1 MVAAC
6 KRGAAFTRGRLN
18 SVSGLPAIYRTGDH
32 SKAFLA
38 ATLLLTMTLL
48 MLALSAIAGESLL
61 NVSRWQIR
69 ALSEWPALIEA
80 GLPAGD
86 RRERYTA
93 ILLCG
98 AGAGAGAGAELR
110 RCTAQLMILPAR
122 R

>member
-32 SKAFLA
+32 SKAFSA

-48 MLALSAIAGESLL
+48 MLAFSAIAGESLL

-93 ILLCG
+93 SPHPHALRCACSISTSLC
-98 AGAGAGAGAELR
+98 AYSVFLKNLR
-110 RCTAQLMILPAR
+110 S
-122 R
+122 

>member
-6 KRGAAFTRGRLN
+6 KDGAVFTRGRLN
-18 SVSGLPAIYRTGDH
+18 SVSGLSAIYRTGDH
-32 SKAFLA
+32 SKAFSA

-80 GLPAGD
+80 WLYAGD
-86 RRERYTA
+86 RRERYA
-93 ILLCG
+93 ASPHPHG
-98 AGAGAGAGAELR
+98 R
-110 RCTAQLMILPAR
+110 RCACSIATSLCAYSVFLKS
-122 R
+122 